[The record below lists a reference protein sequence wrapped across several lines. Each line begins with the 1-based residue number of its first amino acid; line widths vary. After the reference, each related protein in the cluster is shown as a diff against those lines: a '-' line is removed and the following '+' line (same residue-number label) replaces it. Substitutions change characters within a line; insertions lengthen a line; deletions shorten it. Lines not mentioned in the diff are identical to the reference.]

1 MHFSVEI
8 ELDNRMDKGGIVQ
21 VFRRRP
27 KWKKL
32 LKLTDKC
39 NALMMLLFH
48 L

>member
-8 ELDNRMDKGGIVQ
+8 ELGNRMDKECIVQ
-21 VFRRRP
+21 VLRRRP
-27 KWKKL
+27 EWKKL

-39 NALMMLLFH
+39 NALMMLFFH